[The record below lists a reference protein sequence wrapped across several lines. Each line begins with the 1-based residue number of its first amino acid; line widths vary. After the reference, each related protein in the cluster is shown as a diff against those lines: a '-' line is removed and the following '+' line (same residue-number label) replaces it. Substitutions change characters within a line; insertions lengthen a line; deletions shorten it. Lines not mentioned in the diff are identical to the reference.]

1 MLDRIAR
8 SEATIIAAV
17 GEIARRQKRK
27 PAASVRLALV
37 VRHTLYA
44 RNYSLRRVGEIH
56 LRAERARISLL
67 FGAEVA
73 PAHASNGTWL
83 TRTKLHRFARSV
95 RENGYRRE
103 FITCFFLGALVTGAT
118 PSQRAQTILA
128 NPLRRA

>member
-1 MLDRIAR
+1 MGMLDRIAR

-73 PAHASNGTWL
+73 PAYAPKRQFSS
-83 TRTKLHRFARSV
+83 ARSCTSPQYETDGGI
-95 RENGYRRE
+95 RGLA
-103 FITCFFLGALVTGAT
+103 TTG
-118 PSQRAQTILA
+118 SIH
-128 NPLRRA
+128 

>member
-67 FGAEVA
+67 FGAETSEVSA
-73 PAHASNGTWL
+73 RGY
-83 TRTKLHRFARSV
+83 RSV
-95 RENGYRRE
+95 FVHFCNSRYLLISGQRSWMFTATSFTTCWRREN
-103 FITCFFLGALVTGAT
+103 C
-118 PSQRAQTILA
+118 
-128 NPLRRA
+128 LR